1 MFYWWRKTFETE
13 GWEFTK
19 SFSIVKVDFVFP
31 MEAIKV
37 WNFSLATKWS
47 CSPFS
52 QTSFEVAFKLFYSF
66 NFYTFPHIF
75 LEKFSK
81 HVVKIVRDQNF
92 KCDFMNILTPLCRPL
107 VNILTSKV
115 DNIRCARS
123 FSTPFWGA
131 AQLVGSVL
139 FLVKP
144 GSTGLAIVKFFWGF
158 LSFFKNWFA
167 LIIFVGSI
175 ETV

>member
-1 MFYWWRKTFETE
+1 MQLVIRIWWHTKVRKIANV
-13 GWEFTK
+13 
-19 SFSIVKVDFVFP
+19 FSKCFSVVKVDFVFP

-47 CSPFS
+47 CCPFLL
-52 QTSFEVAFKLFYSF
+52 TSFEVAFKLFYSF
-66 NFYTFPHIF
+66 NFYTFPHRF
-75 LEKFSK
+75 LEKYISK
-81 HVVKIVRDQNF
+81 HLVKIVRDQNF
-92 KCDFMNILTPLCRPL
+92 KCDFINILTPLCRPL

-139 FLVKP
+139 F
-144 GSTGLAIVKFFWGF
+144 
-158 LSFFKNWFA
+158 
-167 LIIFVGSI
+167 
-175 ETV
+175 

>member
-1 MFYWWRKTFETE
+1 
-13 GWEFTK
+13 
-19 SFSIVKVDFVFP
+19 

-52 QTSFEVAFKLFYSF
+52 LTSFEVAFKLFYFF
-66 NFYTFPHIF
+66 NFYTFPHRF

-81 HVVKIVRDQNF
+81 HVVKIVRDKNF

-115 DNIRCARS
+115 DNVRCARS
-123 FSTPFWGA
+123 FSTPFWGT

-139 FLVKP
+139 FLVK
-144 GSTGLAIVKFFWGF
+144 LAQLVSQLW
-158 LSFFKNWFA
+158 SFFEVFQKYIWSYKFCWFNRKCI
-167 LIIFVGSI
+167 LFY
-175 ETV
+175 